1 LSQSAKLLTGST
13 WALYKIIAVQ
23 FINFGAIAILSRQL
37 EPADFGLV
45 ALANVA
51 QRFFNVIS
59 AQGINEFIIYDNSA
73 NLKEKLNAAFWLNL
87 IFSFCSTLIGI
98 AAIPW
103 IANFYEEPLLASIL
117 LVLFLRFPID
127 VISKLP
133 DAILHKSLEFKSIE
147 IRDTILQLTAAI
159 LSVSMALTGYGVW
172 SLVLPSLIAAPIRL
186 IIAFRVVKWRPS
198 LNLYTKHWKE
208 ILKYSSTIIGSTL
221 TNFVISQGDTLLV
234 GRLLGSVQLGLY
246 NLSWTASN
254 LISKTLVTLTN
265 KMALPAFAAQKGNV
279 DAIFKALTKVL
290 FAIASISFPVLIWM
304 FVIADYVVLTL
315 YGDKW
320 VDSILPFQILLI
332 YAIRYS
338 VGAPIGSVFK
348 AMGRPDLNFK
358 LGLFIIPFYILSIWI
373 GSNYGIVGVATGV
386 TFVRTLF
393 GLLSFWL
400 GARIL
405 KKPLVLMMK
414 PLRMPF
420 LISVLSCL
428 LTFVVDRYMIRTNFD
443 VNPLIGLI
451 YSFMLMGISYLLLA
465 KFLFKEVGSW
475 LGGMLQSLSKGKV
488 KAAWFK

>member
-1 LSQSAKLLTGST
+1 MSQTSKLLSGGT

-37 EPADFGLV
+37 EPADFGIV

-51 QRFFNVIS
+51 LRFFNVIS
-59 AQGINEFIIYDNSA
+59 AQGINQYIIYDNSA
-73 NLKEKLNAAFWLNL
+73 NREEKLNAAFWLNL
-87 IFSFCSTLIGI
+87 IFSGGSMLIGI

-103 IANFYEEPLLASIL
+103 ITDFYEEPLLASIL

-127 VISKLP
+127 VTSKLP
-133 DAILHKSLEFKSIE
+133 DSILHKSLEFKPIE
-147 IRDTILQLTAAI
+147 IRDTILQLGVAI
-159 LSVSMALTGYGVW
+159 LSVVMALTDFGVW
-172 SLVLPSLIAAPIRL
+172 ALVIPSVIAAPIRL
-186 IIAFRVVKWRPS
+186 IIAFRIAKWSPS
-198 LNLYTKHWKE
+198 LKLYTEHWKE

-221 TNFVISQGDTLLV
+221 TNFTISQGDTLLV
-234 GRLLGSVQLGLY
+234 GRLLGSAQLGFY

-265 KMALPAFAAQKGNV
+265 KLALPAFAAQKGNV
-279 DAIFKALTKVL
+279 DTIFEALKKVL
-290 FAIASISFPVLIWM
+290 FTIASVSFPILIWM
-304 FVIADYVVLTL
+304 LVVADYVVLTL
-315 YGDKW
+315 YGEKW

-338 VGAPIGSVFK
+338 VGAPVGSVFK

-358 LGLFIIPFYILSIWI
+358 LGLFIIPFYILGIWI
-373 GSNYGIVGVATGV
+373 GSRYGIIGVATGV
-386 TFVRTLF
+386 TIVRTVF

-400 GARIL
+400 GARVL
-405 KKPLVLMMK
+405 KRSFAAIMR

-420 LISVLSCL
+420 LISVFSCL
-428 LTFVVDRYMIRTNFD
+428 FTLLVDQYLVRTNFD
-443 VNPLIGLI
+443 VNPLFGLI
-451 YSFMLMGISYLLLA
+451 YSFTLMGISYLILA